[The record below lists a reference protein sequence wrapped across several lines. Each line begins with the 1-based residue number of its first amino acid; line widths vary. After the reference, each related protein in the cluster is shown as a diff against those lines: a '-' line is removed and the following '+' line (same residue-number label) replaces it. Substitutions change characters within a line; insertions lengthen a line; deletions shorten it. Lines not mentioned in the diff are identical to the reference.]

1 MNNDDIKKINQFFDA
16 LINNNVQM
24 ETVPPHLRTAYIDP
38 DDDYDFHAYRILL
51 LLRICGTKRD
61 GFFSNPTI
69 YGRRKFSFFDF
80 LIRYP
85 FYLMKAIDKSN
96 KKYLASYINLNDYEK
111 KMAFSPMI
119 RYIRGPWDHRYDS
132 IFNYMISKKL
142 IDVKYDY
149 FSKSQKAFLIS
160 LTPLGAEKAD
170 EIVEV
175 EKEWKMR
182 METINKI
189 FPSNATND
197 YIEKYVQKEFPSLIL
212 GYYGVSDSVY

>member
-1 MNNDDIKKINQFFDA
+1 MNNDEIKKINQFFDA